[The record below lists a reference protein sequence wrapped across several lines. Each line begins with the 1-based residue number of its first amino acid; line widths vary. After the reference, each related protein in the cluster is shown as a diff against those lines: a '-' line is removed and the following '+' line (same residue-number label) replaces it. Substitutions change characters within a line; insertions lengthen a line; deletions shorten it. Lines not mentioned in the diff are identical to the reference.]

1 MSKTDQVLP
10 HTVWAY
16 GTNWPNGG
24 EIDII
29 EGVNT
34 AHKNLIS
41 AHTAEGCSQDPWE
54 VSQSTGLQRN
64 TDCFVGDQNIGC
76 GFEPPSSDVSSYGDS
91 FNAVNGGVYA
101 MDWDSERIRVWHFPR
116 GRIPSDIKAKR
127 PNPSNWGLPQAA
139 FGGRSC
145 DVDSYFKDMSI
156 VLNIVSHHFD
166 QNPRLSII
174 LTSQNRTSAVTTET
188 LFGTATSAAAMHQP
202 ALNTSAATLEPSPT
216 PTGK

>member
-1 MSKTDQVLP
+1 MSKTDRVFL
-10 HTVWAY
+10 HAVWAY

-41 AHTAEGCSQDPWE
+41 AHTAQGCSQDPWE

-76 GFEPPSSDVSSYGDS
+76 GFESPSSDVSSYGDS

-127 PNPSNWGLPQAA
+127 PDPSNWGLPQAA

-156 VLNIVSHHFD
+156 VLNIVSHDFG
-166 QNPRLSII
+166 QNL
-174 LTSQNRTSAVTTET
+174 
-188 LFGTATSAAAMHQP
+188 
-202 ALNTSAATLEPSPT
+202 
-216 PTGK
+216 